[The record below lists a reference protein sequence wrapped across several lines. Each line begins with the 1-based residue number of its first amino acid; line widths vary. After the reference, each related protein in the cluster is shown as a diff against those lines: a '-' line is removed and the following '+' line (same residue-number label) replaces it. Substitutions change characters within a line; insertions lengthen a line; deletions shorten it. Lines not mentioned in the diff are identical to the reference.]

1 MDAQVETA
9 IKSCITCQTHDK
21 SAVVCTPPLQPVPL
35 PDGAWEK
42 LAIDIVG
49 PFDKAPEEC
58 CFAVTLVD
66 YFSKWPEIAY
76 SISVDWLPLA
86 VKVT

>member
-9 IKSCITCQTHDK
+9 IKSYITCQTHDK

-35 PDGAWEK
+35 PDGAWDK
-42 LAIDIVG
+42 LAIDT
-49 PFDKAPEEC
+49 FDKAPADF

-66 YFSKWPEIAY
+66 YLVSGQRFLSC
-76 SISVDWLPLA
+76 LR
-86 VKVT
+86 